1 MSQPFRDPQGGLIDR
16 RRELGFEFDGRL
28 LRGYAG
34 DSVASALLANGVRT
48 VGRSFKYHRRR
59 GIFGAGVEE
68 PNALIRLRRGARAE
82 PNLRATQVE
91 LFDGLSCTSQNRWP
105 SLDFDMGAASDF
117 ASRLLPA
124 GFYYKT
130 FMWPGRWWRFY
141 EYFIRK
147 AAGLGAAPQEPD
159 PDTYAHRHAH
169 CDVLVVG
176 GGPAGLAAALA
187 AAETGVRVM
196 LVDEQARLGGRL
208 MGEEAEIEG
217 LPGHDWAESRQGKLS
232 ASGNVRVLT
241 RTTAFG
247 YYDQNLVALNERCAD
262 HLAQPAP
269 HQPRQR
275 LWWVR
280 AKQVVLAT
288 GAIERPL
295 VFGGNDLPGVM
306 LASAVREYARRYAVR
321 CGRRAVVFTNNDD
334 AYRSALALAHCGV
347 EVRAVVDVRAEGP
360 GPDALSAA
368 EGARVEVYRGH
379 MVAEAQGAK
388 ALESIRVARYHRD
401 RATLSDPRRIECDLL
416 CVSGGYSP
424 AVHLFSQSQGQLDYD
439 DTIAAFVPG
448 PSRQAER
455 SAGAARGTWRLSE
468 CLAEGARAG
477 AAAAEASG
485 AAARPAA
492 PSPPPAAGE
501 GEWRESA
508 LQALWTVPL
517 LEGRRIKQ
525 FVDFQNDVSVD
536 DVALAA
542 REGYD
547 SVEHLKRYTTL
558 GMGTDQGRTSNV
570 NGLAILAAQVG
581 QSIPEVGTT
590 TFRPPYAPV
599 ALGAIAGREVGVD
612 FSPIRR
618 TPMHDWHVQAGSPF
632 VTVGQWLR
640 PQYYPRPGES
650 IMDSIN
656 REVLAV
662 RRSVAMVDVSTLGK
676 IAVQG
681 RDAGEFL
688 ERVYINRWKNLKV
701 GRLRYGFMLRE
712 DGFIFDDGTTTRVA
726 EDEYYMTTTTG
737 NAGPVMTHL
746 EYYAQT
752 VWPELHVHLTS
763 ITDQWAGVALAG
775 PNSRRTLAAA
785 CDDGA
790 DVGNEALPFMG
801 YLGASIAGAPV
812 RILRMT
818 FSGEL
823 AYEVHTPSDCGLTV
837 WEALL
842 EAGAPWDIMP
852 YGTEALGVLRIE
864 KGHVVASELD
874 GRTVPS
880 DFGFGRLQRP
890 DSDFIGKRSLERPG
904 LVAENRHHFVGL
916 RSVDGRR
923 IPRGARIVVNPARP
937 RPVRMLGHVTAACYS
952 PNLDQ
957 HIALALLDDAQRYQ
971 GEILYA
977 CSPLQGENVPVE
989 VTHPVFI
996 DPAGERARG

>member
-16 RRELGFEFDGRL
+16 SRECRFEFDGRSL
-28 LRGYAG
+28 HGYAG
-34 DSVASALLANGVRT
+34 DSVASALLASGIRT

-59 GIFGAGVEE
+59 GIVGAGVEE

-105 SLDFDMGAASDF
+105 NLDFDIGAANNF

-141 EYFIRK
+141 EHFIRK
-147 AAGLGAAPQEPD
+147 AAGLGEAPREPD
-159 PDTYAHRHAH
+159 PDHYAHRHAH

-176 GGPAGLAAALA
+176 GGPAGLAAARA
-187 AAETGVRVM
+187 AASGGARVM
-196 LVDEQARLGGRL
+196 LVDEQSRLGGSL
-208 MGEEAEIEG
+208 MRDRAEIDGRPG
-217 LPGHDWAESRQGKLS
+217 LEWAESVAGDLAHS
-232 ASGNVRVLT
+232 DGVRVLT

-247 YYDQNLVALNERCAD
+247 YYDQNLVALCERSAD
-262 HLAQPAP
+262 HLARPDA

-275 LWWVR
+275 IWWVR

-295 VFGGNDLPGVM
+295 VFGGNDLPGIM

-334 AYRSALALAHCGV
+334 AYRTALALKEQGV
-347 EVRAVVDVRAEGP
+347 EVRALVDARADGAGE
-360 GPDALSAA
+360 DAVAA
-368 EGARVEVYRGH
+368 VEGAGIEVRRGH
-379 MVAEAQGAK
+379 VVVEAKGTK
-388 ALESIRVARYHRD
+388 ALESIRVAQYHRE
-401 RATLSDPRRIECDLL
+401 RSAVSDVRRLPCDLL

-424 AVHLFSQSQGQLDYD
+424 AVHLFSQSQGQLAYD
-439 DTIAAFVPG
+439 DRIAAFVPG
-448 PSRQAER
+448 ESRQAER
-455 SAGAARGTWRLSE
+455 SAGSACGTYALAD
-468 CLAEGARAG
+468 CLAEGAEAG
-477 AAAAEASG
+477 AAAAEAAGAG
-485 AAARPAA
+485 AAARLAPPAPAA
-492 PSPPPAAGE
+492 DQ
-501 GEWRESA
+501 WREGA
-508 LQALWTVPL
+508 NRALWTVPL
-517 LEGRRIKQ
+517 PEGRRAKQ
-525 FVDFQNDVSVD
+525 FVDFQNDVTVD

-570 NGLAILAAQVG
+570 NGLAILAAQLG
-581 QSIPEVGTT
+581 QPIPDVGTT
-590 TFRPPYAPV
+590 TFRPPYSPV
-599 ALGAIAGREVGVD
+599 TMGAIAGREVGVQ

-618 TPMHDWHVQAGSPF
+618 TPMHDWHAKAGAPF
-632 VTVGQWLR
+632 ITAGQWLR
-640 PQYYPRPGES
+640 PQYYPRRGES
-650 IMDSIN
+650 IIDSIN
-656 REVLAV
+656 REALAV
-662 RRSVAMVDVSTLGK
+662 RRSVGVVDVSTLGK

-688 ERVYINRWKNLKV
+688 ERVYINRWKSLKV
-701 GRLRYGFMLRE
+701 GHLRYGFMLRE
-712 DGFIFDDGTTTRVA
+712 DGFVFDDGTTTRVA

-763 ITDQWAGVALAG
+763 ISDQWAGVALAG
-775 PNSRRTLAAA
+775 PNSRRVLAAA
-785 CDDGA
+785 CDGA
-790 DVGNEALPFMG
+790 HVGNEALPFMG
-801 YLGASIAGAPV
+801 YVEASIAGAPV

-823 AYEVHTPSDCGLTV
+823 AYEVHTPSDFGLLV
-837 WEALL
+837 WESLL

-864 KGHVVASELD
+864 KGHVVAGELD

-880 DFGFGRLQRP
+880 DFGFERLQRP
-890 DSDFIGKRSLERPG
+890 DSDFIGKRSLDRPG
-904 LVAENRHHFVGL
+904 LAKENRHSFVGL
-916 RSVDGRR
+916 RSVDGRC
-923 IPRGARIVVNPARP
+923 IPRGAQLVVNAARP
-937 RPVRMLGHVTAACYS
+937 RPVPMLGHVTAACYS
-952 PNLDQ
+952 PNLSQ
-957 HIALALLDDAQRYQ
+957 HIGLALLEDADRYR
-971 GEILYA
+971 GEVLYA
-977 CSPLQGENVPVE
+977 SAPLEGVNVPVE
-989 VTHPVFI
+989 VVHPVFI

>member
-1 MSQPFRDPQGGLIDR
+1 MTQSFRDAQGGLIER
-16 RRELGFEFDGRL
+16 GRELRFEFDGRAL
-28 LRGYAG
+28 HGFAG

-59 GIFGAGVEE
+59 GIVGAGGEE
-68 PNALIRLRRGARAE
+68 PNALIRLRAGARAE

-105 SLDFDMGAASDF
+105 SLDFDVGAANDF

-130 FMWPGRWWRFY
+130 FMWPGSWWRFY
-141 EYFIRK
+141 EHFIRK
-147 AAGLGAAPQEPD
+147 AAGLGRAPREPD
-159 PDTYAHRHAH
+159 PDHYAHRYAH
-169 CDVLVVG
+169 CDVLVIG
-176 GGPAGLAAALA
+176 AGPAGLAAARA
-187 AAETGVRVM
+187 AAAGGGRVV
-196 LVDEQARLGGRL
+196 LADEQARLGGSLLRDRT
-208 MGEEAEIEG
+208 EIDG
-217 LPGHDWAESRQGKLS
+217 LPGPEWVDTVGGALAGMEQ
-232 ASGNVRVLT
+232 VRVLT

-247 YYDQNLVALNERCAD
+247 YYDQNLVALVERCAD
-262 HLAQPAP
+262 HLPEPEA
-269 HQPRQR
+269 HRPRQR

-280 AKQVVLAT
+280 AQQVVLAT

-306 LASAVREYARRYAVR
+306 LASAAREYARRYAVR

-334 AYRSALALAHCGV
+334 AYRSALALHEQGV
-347 EVRAVVDVRAEGP
+347 AVHALIDARSEGAGPEAVAALERAGIEVR
-360 GPDALSAA
+360 
-368 EGARVEVYRGH
+368 RGH
-379 MVAEAQGAK
+379 VVVEARGAK
-388 ALESIRVARYHRD
+388 ALESVRVARYHRE
-401 RATLSDPRRIECDLL
+401 RAAVSDPVRVECDLL

-424 AVHLFSQSQGQLDYD
+424 AVHLFSQSQGQIAYD
-439 DTIAAFVPG
+439 ERLAAFVPG
-448 PSRQAER
+448 ESRQAER
-455 SAGAARGTWRLSE
+455 SAGAARGVYPLSE
-468 CLAEGARAG
+468 CLADGTRAG
-477 AAAAEASG
+477 TEAAAAAG
-485 AAARPAA
+485 VGPAA
-492 PSPPPAAGE
+492 PLPPPAPSP
-501 GEWRESA
+501 GEWREGETM
-508 LQALWTVPL
+508 ALWTVPL
-517 LEGRRIKQ
+517 PEGRRAKR
-525 FVDFQNDVSVD
+525 FVDFQNDVTVD
-536 DVALAA
+536 DVALAS
-542 REGYD
+542 REGYN

-570 NGLAILAAQVG
+570 NGLAILAARLG
-581 QSIPEVGTT
+581 EAIPEVGTT

-599 ALGAIAGREVGVD
+599 TLGALAGREVGVE
-612 FSPIRR
+612 FSPVRR
-618 TPMHDWHVQAGSPF
+618 TPMHDWHAQAGAPF
-632 VTVGQWLR
+632 ITAGQWMR
-640 PQYYPRPGES
+640 PQYYPRRGES
-650 IMDSIN
+650 LMDSIN
-656 REVLAV
+656 REALAV
-662 RRSVAMVDVSTLGK
+662 RRSVGLVDVSTLGK

-712 DGFIFDDGTTTRVA
+712 DGFIFDDGTTTRIA

-737 NAGPVMTHL
+737 NAGPVMAHL

-752 VWPELHVHLTS
+752 VWPELHVHLAS
-763 ITDQWAGVALAG
+763 ISDQWAGVALAG
-775 PNSRRTLAAA
+775 PNSRRVLAAA
-785 CDDGA
+785 CPGT

-801 YLGASIAGAPV
+801 FLEAHIAGAPV

-823 AYEVHTPSDCGLTV
+823 AYEVHTPADFGLTV

-864 KGHVVASELD
+864 KGHVVAGELD

-880 DFGFGRLQRP
+880 DFGFERLQRP
-890 DSDFIGKRSLERPG
+890 GSDFIGKRSLERPG
-904 LVAENRHHFVGL
+904 LAKENRHGFVGL

-937 RPVRMLGHVTAACYS
+937 RPLPMLGHVTATCYS
-952 PNLDQ
+952 PNLEA
-957 HIALALLDDAQRYQ
+957 HIALALLEDAERYR

-977 CSPLQGENVPVE
+977 SAPLEGMNVAVE
-989 VTHPVFI
+989 VVHPVFI

>member
-1 MSQPFRDPQGGLIDR
+1 MSQPFRDAQGGLVDR
-16 RRELGFEFDGRL
+16 SRELQFEFDGL
-28 LRGYAG
+28 SLRGYAG
-34 DSVASALLANGVRT
+34 DSLASALLANGVRT

-59 GIFGAGVEE
+59 GVFGAGTEE

-82 PNLRATQVE
+82 PNLRATQIE
-91 LFDGLSCTSQNRWP
+91 LFDGLSGTSQNRWP
-105 SLDFDMGAASDF
+105 SLDFDIGAANNL

-130 FMWPGRWWRFY
+130 FMWPGTWWRFY
-141 EYFIRK
+141 EHFIRK
-147 AAGLGAAPQEPD
+147 AAGLGQAPREPD
-159 PDTYAHRHAH
+159 PDTYAHRYAH

-176 GGPAGLAAALA
+176 GGPTGLAAALGA
-187 AAETGVRVM
+187 ADGGGRVL
-196 LVDEQARLGGRL
+196 LVDEQTRLGGSF
-208 MGEEAEIEG
+208 MGQDAEIEG
-217 LPGHDWAESRQGKLS
+217 MPALDWVDSVRRKLS
-232 ASGNVRVLT
+232 EADNVRVLT

-262 HLAQPAP
+262 HLAEPAP

-334 AYRSALALAHCGV
+334 AYRTALALQRQGV
-347 EVRAVVDVRAEGP
+347 EVRAVVDARAEGP
-360 GPDALSAA
+360 GPDALAA
-368 EGARVEVYRGH
+368 VEGAGIEVRRGH
-379 MVAEAQGAK
+379 VVVEAKGTK
-388 ALESIRVARYHRD
+388 ALEAVRIAQYHPERGTVSDVRRV
-401 RATLSDPRRIECDLL
+401 PCDLL
-416 CVSGGYSP
+416 CMSGGYSP
-424 AVHLFSQSQGQLDYD
+424 AVNLFSQSQGQLAYD
-439 DTIAAFVPG
+439 ERLAAFVPG
-448 PSRQAER
+448 ESRQAER
-455 SAGAARGTWRLSE
+455 SAGAARGTFLLSE
-468 CLAEGARAG
+468 CLAEGAQAG
-477 AAAAEASG
+477 AAAAG
-485 AAARPAA
+485 AAGAA
-492 PSPPPAAGE
+492 PESSAAKASPSTPLE
-501 GEWRESA
+501 VEWREA
-508 LQALWTVPL
+508 PLQPLWTVPL
-517 LEGRRIKQ
+517 PEGRRVKQ
-525 FVDFQNDVSVD
+525 FVDFQNDVTVD

-599 ALGAIAGREVGVD
+599 TMGALAGREVGVE
-612 FSPIRR
+612 FAPIRR
-618 TPMHDWHVQAGSPF
+618 TPMHEWHAQAEAPF
-632 VTVGQWLR
+632 IAAGQWLR
-640 PQYYPRPGES
+640 PQYYPRRGES

-656 REVLAV
+656 REALAV
-662 RRSVAMVDVSTLGK
+662 RRSVGVVDVSTLGK

-688 ERVYINRWKNLKV
+688 ERVYINRWKSLKV

-737 NAGPVMTHL
+737 NAGPVMAHL

-752 VWPELHVHLTS
+752 VWPELHVHLSS
-763 ITDQWAGVALAG
+763 ITDQWAGVALGG
-775 PNSRRTLAAA
+775 PNSRRVLAAA
-785 CDDGA
+785 CDGA

-801 YLGASIAGAPV
+801 YLQATVSGAPV

-823 AYEVHTPSDCGLTV
+823 AYEVHTPSGYGLRV

-864 KGHVVASELD
+864 KGHVVAGELD

-880 DFGFGRLQRP
+880 DFGFDRLQRP

-904 LVAENRHHFVGL
+904 LTKENRHGFVGL

-923 IPRGARIVVNPARP
+923 IPRGAQIVVNPARP
-937 RPVRMLGHVTAACYS
+937 RPVPMLGHVSATCYS
-952 PNLDQ
+952 PNLDC
-957 HIALALLDDAQRYQ
+957 HIALALLDDADRYQ

-977 CSPLQGENVPVE
+977 CSPLEGENVPVE

>member
-1 MSQPFRDPQGGLIDR
+1 MSQPCRDAAGGLVDR
-16 RRELGFEFDGRL
+16 SRELGFEFDGR
-28 LRGYAG
+28 RFSGYAG

-59 GIFGAGVEE
+59 GVVGAGVEE
-68 PNALIRLRRGARAE
+68 PNAMIRLRSRARAE

-91 LFDGLSCTSQNRWP
+91 LFDDLTCTSQNRWP
-105 SLDFDMGAASDF
+105 SLDFDIGAVNNF

-130 FMWPGRWWRFY
+130 FMWPGTWWRFY
-141 EYFIRK
+141 EHFIRK
-147 AAGLGAAPQEPD
+147 AAGLGEAPREPD

-176 GGPAGLAAALA
+176 GGPAGLAAADA
-187 AAETGVRVM
+187 AARGGGRVI
-196 LVDEQARLGGRL
+196 LVDEQSRLGGSL
-208 MGEEAEIEG
+208 MGLDAEIDG
-217 LPGHDWAESRQGKLS
+217 MAALDWVDSIHHKLS
-232 ASGNVRVLT
+232 RSENVRVLT

-262 HLAQPAP
+262 HVAAPAP

-275 LWWVR
+275 VWWVR

-295 VFGGNDLPGVM
+295 VFGGNDVPGVM

-334 AYRSALALAHCGV
+334 AYRTALALQRQGV
-347 EVRAVVDVRAEGP
+347 EVRAVVDARAEGP
-360 GPDALSAA
+360 GPDALRAV
-368 EGARVEVYRGH
+368 EGLAIEVRRGH
-379 MVAEAQGAK
+379 VVIETKGTKSLEAVR
-388 ALESIRVARYHRD
+388 IARYHRD
-401 RATLSDPRRIECDLL
+401 RGTVSDVQRLACDLL

-424 AVHLFSQSQGQLDYD
+424 AVHLFSQSQGQLAYD
-439 DTIAAFVPG
+439 ERLAAFVPG
-448 PSRQAER
+448 ESRQAER
-455 SAGAARGTWRLSE
+455 SAGAARGSYRLSE
-468 CLAEGARAG
+468 CLAEGAQAGAG
-477 AAAAEASG
+477 AAEAAGVG
-485 AAARPAA
+485 AGPAA
-492 PSPPPAAGE
+492 TSAPPAPGE
-501 GEWRESA
+501 GEWSENP
-508 LQALWTVPL
+508 LQPLWTVPL
-517 LEGRRIKQ
+517 PQDRRTKR
-525 FVDFQNDVSVD
+525 FVDFQNDVTVD

-599 ALGAIAGREVGVD
+599 TMGAIAGREVGVE
-612 FSPIRR
+612 FAPVRR

-632 VTVGQWLR
+632 IAAGQWLR

-656 REVLAV
+656 REALAV

-712 DGFIFDDGTTTRVA
+712 DGFVFDDGTTTRVA

-737 NAGPVMTHL
+737 NAGPVMAHL

-752 VWPELHVHLTS
+752 VWPEMQVHLSS

-775 PNSRRTLAAA
+775 PNSRRVLAAA
-785 CDDGA
+785 CDGA
-790 DVGNEALPFMG
+790 EVGNEALPFMG
-801 YLGASIAGAPV
+801 YLEATISGAPV

-823 AYEVHTPSDCGLTV
+823 AYEVHTPSGHGLPV

-842 EAGAPWDIMP
+842 EAGRPWDIMP

-864 KGHVVASELD
+864 KGHVVAGELD

-880 DFGFGRLQRP
+880 DFGFERLQRP

-904 LVAENRHHFVGL
+904 LTKENRHGFVGL
-916 RSVDGRR
+916 RSVNGRR
-923 IPRGARIVVNPARP
+923 IPRGAQIVVNAARP
-937 RPVRMLGHVTAACYS
+937 RPVPMLGHVTATCYS
-952 PNLDQ
+952 PNLGQ
-957 HIALALLDDAQRYQ
+957 HIALALLDDADRYQ

-977 CSPLQGENVPVE
+977 SSPLEGENVPVE
-989 VTHPVFI
+989 VAHPVFI
-996 DPAGERARG
+996 DPAGNRARG

>member
-1 MSQPFRDPQGGLIDR
+1 MSQSFRDSEGGLIDR
-16 RRELGFEFDGRL
+16 ARALRFEFDGR
-28 LRGYAG
+28 RFEGYEG
-34 DSVASALLANGVRT
+34 DSLASALLANGVRT

-59 GIFGAGVEE
+59 GVVGAGVEE

-82 PNLRATQVE
+82 PNLRATQIE
-91 LFDGLSCTSQNRWP
+91 LFDGLSGTSQNRWP
-105 SLDFDMGAASDF
+105 SLDFDIGAANNF

-141 EYFIRK
+141 EHFIRK
-147 AAGLGAAPQEPD
+147 AAGLGEAPREPD
-159 PDTYAHRHAH
+159 PDHYAHRHAH

-176 GGPAGLAAALA
+176 GGPAGLAAARA
-187 AAETGVRVM
+187 AAAGGARVI
-196 LVDEQARLGGRL
+196 LVDEQSRLGGSL
-208 MGEEAEIEG
+208 MRDRAEIDGRAG
-217 LPGHDWAESRQGKLS
+217 LEWVDAVAGELGQSDR
-232 ASGNVRVLT
+232 VRVLS

-247 YYDQNLVALNERCAD
+247 YYDQNLVALSERSAD
-262 HLAQPAP
+262 HLPVPGA

-280 AKQVVLAT
+280 AKRVVLAT

-321 CGRRAVVFTNNDD
+321 CGRSAVVFTNNDD
-334 AYRSALALAHCGV
+334 AYRTALALREQGV
-347 EVRAVVDVRAEGP
+347 EVRALVDARADGAGEDAAAAVAGAGIEVR
-360 GPDALSAA
+360 
-368 EGARVEVYRGH
+368 RGH
-379 MVAEAQGAK
+379 VVVEAKGTS
-388 ALESIRVARYHRD
+388 ALESIRIAQYHPERG
-401 RATLSDPRRIECDLL
+401 AVSDVRRLPCDLL

-424 AVHLFSQSQGQLDYD
+424 AVHLFSQSQGQIEYD
-439 DTIAAFVPG
+439 ERIAAFVPG
-448 PSRQAER
+448 ESRQAER
-455 SAGAARGTWRLSE
+455 SAGAARGAYGLAE
-468 CLAEGARAG
+468 CLAEGAEAG
-477 AAAAEASG
+477 AAAAEAAGMGTG
-485 AAARPAA
+485 AGLVPPA
-492 PSPPPAAGE
+492 PSAD
-501 GEWRESA
+501 EWREA
-508 LQALWTVPL
+508 PNLALWTVPL
-517 LEGRRIKQ
+517 PEGRRAKR
-525 FVDFQNDVSVD
+525 FVDLQNDVTVD

-570 NGLAILAAQVG
+570 NGLAILAAQLG
-581 QSIPEVGTT
+581 QAIPEVGTT
-590 TFRPPYAPV
+590 TFRPPYSPV
-599 ALGAIAGREVGVD
+599 TLGAIAGREAGVE

-618 TPMHDWHVQAGSPF
+618 TPMHEWHERAGAPF
-632 VTVGQWLR
+632 ITAGQWLR
-640 PQYYPRPGES
+640 PQYYPRAGES

-656 REVLAV
+656 REALAV
-662 RRSVAMVDVSTLGK
+662 RRSVGVVDVSTLGK

-712 DGFIFDDGTTTRVA
+712 DGFVFDDGTTTRVA

-737 NAGPVMTHL
+737 NAGPVMSHL

-752 VWPELHVHLTS
+752 VWPELHVHLAS
-763 ITDQWAGVALAG
+763 ISDQWAGVALAG
-775 PNSRRTLAAA
+775 PNSRRVLAAA
-785 CDDGA
+785 CDGA

-801 YLGASIAGAPV
+801 YIEARIAGAPV

-823 AYEVHTPSDCGLTV
+823 AYEVHTPSDFGLPV

-842 EAGAPWDIMP
+842 AAGEPWDIMP

-864 KGHVVASELD
+864 KGHVVAGELD

-880 DFGFGRLQRP
+880 DFGFERLQRP

-904 LVAENRHHFVGL
+904 LARENRHAFVGL
-916 RSVDGRR
+916 RSVDNRR
-923 IPRGARIVVNPARP
+923 IPRGAQIVVNPARP
-937 RPVRMLGHVTAACYS
+937 RPVPMLGHVTATCYS
-952 PNLDQ
+952 PNLSR
-957 HIALALLDDAQRYQ
+957 HIALALLDDAERYR

-977 CSPLQGENVPVE
+977 SSPLEGMNVPVE
-989 VTHPVFI
+989 VVHPIFI

>member
-1 MSQPFRDPQGGLIDR
+1 MSQPCRDAEGGLVDR
-16 RRELGFEFDGRL
+16 SRELRFEFDGRL
-28 LRGYAG
+28 LSGYAG

-59 GIFGAGVEE
+59 GVVGAGAEE
-68 PNALIRLRRGARAE
+68 PNALIRLRPGARAE

-105 SLDFDMGAASDF
+105 SLDFDIGAINNF

-130 FMWPGRWWRFY
+130 FMWPGTWWRFY
-141 EYFIRK
+141 EHFIRK
-147 AAGLGAAPQEPD
+147 AAGLGEAPREPD

-176 GGPAGLAAALA
+176 GGPTGLAAAHA
-187 AAETGVRVM
+187 AASGGGRVL
-196 LVDEQARLGGRL
+196 LVDEQSRLGGSL
-208 MGEEAEIEG
+208 MGLEAEIEG
-217 LPGHDWAESRQGKLS
+217 MPALDWVGSLRQKLS
-232 ASGNVRVLT
+232 GSDNVRVLT

-247 YYDQNLVALNERCAD
+247 YYDQNMVALNERCAD
-262 HLAQPAP
+262 HLAVPAP

-280 AKQVVLAT
+280 AKQVVFAT

-334 AYRSALALAHCGV
+334 AYRTALALHRQGV
-347 EVRAVVDVRAEGP
+347 EVRAVVDARAEGP
-360 GPDALSAA
+360 GPDALAA
-368 EGARVEVYRGH
+368 VEGVAIEVRRGH
-379 MVAEAQGAK
+379 VVIEAKGSK
-388 ALESIRVARYHRD
+388 SLEAVRIAQYHRE
-401 RATLSDPRRIECDLL
+401 RGTVSDVHRLGCDLL
-416 CVSGGYSP
+416 CVSGGHSP
-424 AVHLFSQSQGQLDYD
+424 AVHLFSQSQGQLAYD
-439 DTIAAFVPG
+439 ERLAAFVPG
-448 PSRQAER
+448 ESRQAER
-455 SAGAARGTWRLSE
+455 SAGAARGTYRLSE
-468 CLAEGARAG
+468 CLAEGAEAG
-477 AAAAEASG
+477 AAAAKAAG
-485 AAARPAA
+485 AAKASAAIRPA
-492 PSPPPAAGE
+492 PVPGD
-501 GEWRESA
+501 GEWRESP
-508 LQALWTVPL
+508 LLPLWTVPL
-517 LEGRRIKQ
+517 PEGRRTKQ
-525 FVDFQNDVSVD
+525 FVDFQNDVTVD

-590 TFRPPYAPV
+590 TFRPPYAPITM
-599 ALGAIAGREVGVD
+599 GAIAGREVGVE
-612 FSPIRR
+612 FAPIRR
-618 TPMHDWHVQAGSPF
+618 TPMHDWHVQAGALF
-632 VTVGQWLR
+632 IAAGQWLR
-640 PQYYPRPGES
+640 PQYYPRRGES

-656 REVLAV
+656 REALAV
-662 RRSVAMVDVSTLGK
+662 RRSVGVVDVSTLGK

-737 NAGPVMTHL
+737 NAGPVMAHL

-752 VWPELHVHLTS
+752 VWPDMHVHLS
-763 ITDQWAGVALAG
+763 SVTDQWAGVALGG
-775 PNSRRTLAAA
+775 PNSRRVLAAA
-785 CDDGA
+785 CDGVE
-790 DVGNEALPFMG
+790 VGNEALPFMG
-801 YLGASIAGAPV
+801 YLEATISGAPV

-823 AYEVHTPSDCGLTV
+823 ACEVHTPSGYGLRV

-842 EAGAPWDIMP
+842 EAGKPWDIMP
-852 YGTEALGVLRIE
+852 YGTEALSVLRIE
-864 KGHVVASELD
+864 KGHVVAGELD

-880 DFGFGRLQRP
+880 DFGFDRLQRP

-904 LVAENRHHFVGL
+904 LTKDGRHGFVGL

-923 IPRGARIVVNPARP
+923 IPRGAPIVVNAARP
-937 RPVRMLGHVTAACYS
+937 RPVPMLGHVTAACYS
-952 PNLDQ
+952 PNLGQ
-957 HIALALLDDAQRYQ
+957 HIALALLDDADRYQ

-977 CSPLQGENVPVE
+977 SSPLEGENVPVE

-996 DPAGERARG
+996 DPAGDRARG

>member
-1 MSQPFRDPQGGLIDR
+1 MSQPFRDAQGGLVDR
-16 RRELGFEFDGRL
+16 DRELRFEFDGRP

-68 PNALIRLRRGARAE
+68 PNALIRLRRGARVE

-91 LFDGLSCTSQNRWP
+91 LFDGLTCTSQNRYP
-105 SLDFDMGAASDF
+105 SLAFDIGAVNNF

-147 AAGLGAAPQEPD
+147 AAGLGEAPRDPD
-159 PDTYAHRHAH
+159 PDSYAHRHAH

-176 GGPAGLAAALA
+176 GGPTGLAAALA
-187 AAETGVRVM
+187 VAAGGARVVI
-196 LVDEQARLGGRL
+196 VDEQSCLGGSL
-208 MGEEAEIEG
+208 MGQGAEIDG
-217 LPGHDWAESRQGKLS
+217 VSGIDWVESVRRKLS
-232 ASGNVRVLT
+232 EADNVRVLT

-262 HLAQPAP
+262 HFAEPAP
-269 HQPRQR
+269 YQPRQR

-334 AYRSALALAHCGV
+334 AYRTALALNGQGV
-347 EVRAVVDVRAEGP
+347 EVRAIVDARSEGP
-360 GPDALSAA
+360 GPDALAA
-368 EGARVEVYRGH
+368 VKGAGIEVRPGH
-379 MVAEAQGAK
+379 AVIEAKGAK
-388 ALESIRVARYHRD
+388 ALESVRIAQYHRE
-401 RATLSDPRRIECDLL
+401 RAAVSDVRRLDCDLL
-416 CVSGGYSP
+416 CMSGGYSP
-424 AVHLFSQSQGQLDYD
+424 AVHLFSQSQGQLAFEER
-439 DTIAAFVPG
+439 IAAFVPG
-448 PSRQAER
+448 QSRQAER
-455 SAGAARGTWRLSE
+455 SAGAARGTYRLSE
-468 CLAEGARAG
+468 CLVEGTQAG
-477 AAAAEASG
+477 ASAAEAAG
-485 AAARPAA
+485 AVA
-492 PSPPPAAGE
+492 PSAPTPLPAVPRG
-501 GEWRESA
+501 GEWRESE
-508 LQALWTVPL
+508 LQPLWTVPL
-517 LEGRRIKQ
+517 PEGHRAKRFI
-525 FVDFQNDVSVD
+525 DFQNDVTVD

-570 NGLAILAAQVG
+570 NGLAILAAQLG

-599 ALGAIAGREVGVD
+599 TMGALAGREVGVE
-612 FSPIRR
+612 FSPVRR
-618 TPMHDWHVQAGSPF
+618 TPMHDWHVQAGAPSI
-632 VTVGQWLR
+632 TAGQWLR
-640 PQYYPRPGES
+640 PQYYPRRGES
-650 IMDSIN
+650 IMDSID
-656 REVLAV
+656 REALAV
-662 RRSVAMVDVSTLGK
+662 RRSVGVVDVSTLGK

-712 DGFIFDDGTTTRVA
+712 DGFVFDDGTTTRVA

-737 NAGPVMTHL
+737 NAGPVMAHL

-752 VWPELHVHLTS
+752 VWPDLHVHLAS
-763 ITDQWAGVALAG
+763 ITDQWAGVALGG
-775 PNSRRTLAAA
+775 PNSRRVLAAA
-785 CDDGA
+785 CDGA

-801 YLGASIAGAPV
+801 YLEARISGAPV

-823 AYEVHTPSDCGLTV
+823 AYEVHTPCGYGLRV

-842 EAGAPWDIMP
+842 EAGTPWDIMP

-880 DFGFGRLQRP
+880 DFGFERLQRP
-890 DSDFIGKRSLERPG
+890 DSDFVGKRSLERPG
-904 LVAENRHHFVGL
+904 LVKGNRHGFVGL

-923 IPRGARIVVNPARP
+923 IPRGAQLVVSPARP
-937 RPVRMLGHVTAACYS
+937 RPVPMLGHVTAACYS
-952 PNLDQ
+952 PNLAR
-957 HIALALLDDAQRYQ
+957 HIGLALLDDAERYQ

-977 CSPLQGENVPVE
+977 SSPIEGVNVPVE

>member
-1 MSQPFRDPQGGLIDR
+1 MNQSWRHGEGGLIDR
-16 RRELGFEFDGRL
+16 SQELRFEFDGRAL
-28 LRGYAG
+28 AGYAG

-59 GIFGAGVEE
+59 GLVGVGAEE
-68 PNALIRLRRGARAE
+68 PNALIGLRRGARAE

-105 SLDFDMGAASDF
+105 SLAFDIGAINNV
-117 ASRLLPA
+117 ASRMLPA

-130 FMWPGRWWRFY
+130 FMWPGTWWRFY
-141 EYFIRK
+141 EHFIRK
-147 AAGLGAAPQEPD
+147 AAGLGVAPRQPD
-159 PDTYAHRHAH
+159 PDTYAHRYAH

-176 GGPAGLAAALA
+176 AGPTGLAAAQA
-187 AAETGVRVM
+187 AAHGGGRVM
-196 LVDEQARLGGRL
+196 LVDEQSRLGGSL
-208 MGEEAEIEG
+208 MGLEAEIEG
-217 LPGHDWAESRQGKLS
+217 MPALEWVESMRRELS
-232 ASGNVRVLT
+232 ESGNVRVLT

-306 LASAVREYARRYAVR
+306 LSCAVREYARRYAVR
-321 CGRRAVVFTNNDD
+321 CGQRAVVCTNNDD
-334 AYRSALALAHCGV
+334 AYRTALALHRQGV
-347 EVRAVVDVRAEGP
+347 EVRAVVDARAEGP
-360 GPDALSAA
+360 GPDALRAIEA
-368 EGARVEVYRGH
+368 VGIEARPGH
-379 MVAEAQGAK
+379 VVIEAKGSK
-388 ALESIRVARYHRD
+388 SLEAVRIARYHHD
-401 RATLSDPRRIECDLL
+401 RGAVSDVGRLDCDLL
-416 CVSGGYSP
+416 CMSGGYSP
-424 AVHLFSQSQGQLDYD
+424 AVHLFSQSQGQLAYD
-439 DTIAAFVPG
+439 EGLAAFVPG
-448 PSRQAER
+448 ESRQAER
-455 SAGAARGTWRLSE
+455 SAGAARGTWSLSQ
-468 CLAEGARAG
+468 CLAEGVEAG
-477 AAAAEASG
+477 AAAAEAANAGTVSTS
-485 AAARPAA
+485 
-492 PSPPPAAGE
+492 PSPPTAGK
-501 GEWRESA
+501 GEWRENP
-508 LQALWTVPL
+508 LLPLWTVPL
-517 LEGRRIKQ
+517 PEGRRAKR
-525 FVDFQNDVSVD
+525 FVDFQNDVTVD

-599 ALGAIAGREVGVD
+599 TLGAIAGREVGVE

-618 TPMHDWHVQAGSPF
+618 TPMHEWHVRAGAPF
-632 VTVGQWLR
+632 ITAGQWLR
-640 PQYYPRPGES
+640 PQYYPRQGES

-656 REVLAV
+656 REALAV
-662 RRSVAMVDVSTLGK
+662 RRSVGVTDVSTLGK

-737 NAGPVMTHL
+737 NAGPVMAHL

-752 VWPELHVHLTS
+752 VWPELHVHLSS

-785 CDDGA
+785 CEGA

-801 YLGASIAGAPV
+801 YLEATISGAPV

-823 AYEVHTPSDCGLTV
+823 AYEGAHPVGPWPAGMGSPARSGQALGHHALRHGGARRVAHREGTRGRLGARWPHRAFRLRLRPAPAARLGLHRQAIPGTPGSHQGGPARLRGP
-837 WEALL
+837 ALGGRAAHPARRPDRRQRRAPA
-842 EAGAPWDIMP
+842 AGAHARTRDRH
-852 YGTEALGVLRIE
+852 VLQPQ
-864 KGHVVASELD
+864 S
-874 GRTVPS
+874 
-880 DFGFGRLQRP
+880 RP
-890 DSDFIGKRSLERPG
+890 AHR
-904 LVAENRHHFVGL
+904 
-916 RSVDGRR
+916 
-923 IPRGARIVVNPARP
+923 ARPAR
-937 RPVRMLGHVTAACYS
+937 
-952 PNLDQ
+952 
-957 HIALALLDDAQRYQ
+957 
-971 GEILYA
+971 
-977 CSPLQGENVPVE
+977 
-989 VTHPVFI
+989 
-996 DPAGERARG
+996 